1 MTTKSESGD
10 ERVSIRES
18 FRREEEEEEEE
29 ERRDAGE
36 KEDEMEKEEEEKEH
50 HEDTQSRRSLSIRGS
65 IKEEDD
71 FGITSEHD
79 EDGKGQRLREK
90 LGEDQVIAQSVETGW
105 FIPGEINIF
114 LAKRH

>member
-18 FRREEEEEEEE
+18 FRREEEEEEE
-29 ERRDAGE
+29 RKDAGE
-36 KEDEMEKEEEEKEH
+36 KEDEMEKEEEEKE

-71 FGITSEHD
+71 FGITSEHN
-79 EDGKGQRLREK
+79 EEGKGQRLREK
-90 LGEDQVIAQSVETGW
+90 LGEDQVIAQSAETGW
-105 FIPGEINIF
+105 FIPGEIKIF